1 MMNGDS
7 SGCANRISPPG
18 TQRAMVIRKGLNSE
32 IFIFPPCAGAKKKS
46 PGISDV
52 YAKVSLASLRP
63 VAIPGLRHAVDI
75 TRVTR
80 TQLLPLWSYC
90 ISSGFFCVKE
100 GNSSA
105 LNTTHLLPERCVPG
119 LEPPCPVTAAGG
131 SATGTPSWKTPGRA
145 LPWMGASSAPWLQP
159 SPANAP
165 SGTEHIRWGKQKAAC
180 RISPYGSHV
189 PLVPETLHPILMNF
203 AVYTGQR
210 LGPLYGN
217 ERGIHELGCLMNLLC
232 HSLYQY
238 IMI

>member
-1 MMNGDS
+1 MAKPVRITMMNGDS

-32 IFIFPPCAGAKKKS
+32 IFIFPPCAGAKKKG

-119 LEPPCPVTAAGG
+119 LEPPAP
-131 SATGTPSWKTPGRA
+131 
-145 LPWMGASSAPWLQP
+145 LPPLA
-159 SPANAP
+159 
-165 SGTEHIRWGKQKAAC
+165 
-180 RISPYGSHV
+180 V
-189 PLVPETLHPILMNF
+189 PLPALRRGKLRAEPFPGWAPLPLHGCNRHRRTHLPGQSTF
-203 AVYTGQR
+203 AGVNRKLPAGFPRMGRTYRWYRR
-210 LGPLYGN
+210 LCI
-217 ERGIHELGCLMNLLC
+217 RF
-232 HSLYQY
+232 S
-238 IMI
+238 